1 LTALVKKFEPY
12 GQGNP
17 RPKFISTNVE
27 ILQSDSMGKEGEHL
41 RFSFVQDGI
50 VMQGVKFK
58 SKELFKAGQKVTF
71 TYTVNENHFRG
82 NINLQLMVDKVT
94 V

>member
-1 LTALVKKFEPY
+1 
-12 GQGNP
+12 
-17 RPKFISTNVE
+17 
-27 ILQSDSMGKEGEHL
+27 MGKEGDHL
-41 RFSFVQDGI
+41 RFSFEQNGI

-58 SKELFKAGQKVTF
+58 SKERFKAGQKVTL

-82 NINLQLMVDKVT
+82 NVNLQLMVDKVT